1 MRYKCKEEKDRNK
14 KGCVIM
20 VSVSML
26 NKRELTEFVNEAD
39 ALSRKEKTAF
49 CVERNEIFSHLK
61 VREKDSFLMI
71 KYRGWDIEQIFKELK
86 YIHLPARTYGSVVI
100 VRGSTETTIRDIVK
114 GQEAMTRMAGFRD
127 YSPLLG
133 WIVDD
138 KAYETEVQFIT
149 KVYDE
154 ADLKDR
160 CVMDSLLEVI
170 FDGLDTKNDRAFCE
184 SLGNVGW
191 SRTKDTLEFQM
202 SGMTRSGFIMSC
214 KKMEIEKRIFEY
226 TGQRLCPP
234 ARKSCSISCPCGLPR
249 AEKVL
254 LCVSDRHCA
263 KTEKKSFR
271 TT

>member
-100 VRGSTETTIRDIVK
+100 IRGNTETTIRDIVK
-114 GQEAMTRMAGFRD
+114 GQEAMTGMAGFRD

-170 FDGLDTKNDRAFCE
+170 FDELDTKNDRAFCE

-191 SRTKDTLEFQM
+191 SLTKDTLEFQM

-214 KKMEIEKRIFEY
+214 KKLEIEKRIFEY
-226 TGQRLCPP
+226 TGQRLSL
-234 ARKSCSISCPCGLPR
+234 KIVQ
-249 AEKVL
+249 E
-254 LCVSDRHCA
+254 
-263 KTEKKSFR
+263 
-271 TT
+271 